1 MIKLKL
7 QQFAAPG
14 STSALREATF
24 DNLQLNVGIFVK
36 NFTYDSIADAEALL
50 SAIESEIASGT
61 NLLGCTRGGGSFSVS
76 REMRQPQI
84 DGLRYRFKG
93 GTFVDSADPS
103 LSTTLVETTPD
114 NFATALGG
122 VATVSGKKTTVKMP
136 TAIPDSAYLTNLCW
150 VGDLAD
156 GSFVMIVLYNA
167 LNTSD
172 FTFTFADKGEGGFG
186 VEFHGCQSDVLD
198 YDEAP
203 FEVIFFAPSG
213 TLGELTVSSAA
224 GTNVGE
230 TALTT
235 TNVLAGGEKYVYKVG
250 TTQVAPTVVYGE
262 QPDYTWTEWSGSGA
276 INVGTSANGKK
287 ATLAVINASGRFTKS
302 GTCTLAVKTT

>member
-36 NFTYDSIADAEALL
+36 DFDYESLADADAVLD
-50 SAIESEIASGT
+50 AIDDEIESGT
-61 NLLGCTRGGGSFSVS
+61 NLLGCTRGGGNFSVS

-103 LSTTLVETTPD
+103 LSTTLVETTPE
-114 NFATALGG
+114 NFAAALGG
-122 VATVSGKKTTVKMP
+122 TATTTGKKTVVKMP
-136 TAIPDSAYLTNLCW
+136 TAIGDDAYLDNLCW

-156 GSFVMIVLYNA
+156 GRVVMIVLYNA
-167 LNTSD
+167 INTAD
-172 FTFTFADKGEGGFG
+172 FTFTFADKGEGGYG
-186 VEFHGCQSDVLD
+186 VEFHGCQDDVLE

-203 FEVIFFAPSG
+203 FEVIFFDKADAAQTSATNSG
-213 TLGELTVSSAA
+213 T
-224 GTNVGE
+224 
-230 TALTT
+230 
-235 TNVLAGGEKYVYKVG
+235 G
-250 TTQVAPTVVYGE
+250 TTP
-262 QPDYTWTEWSGSGA
+262 
-276 INVGTSANGKK
+276 
-287 ATLAVINASGRFTKS
+287 
-302 GTCTLAVKTT
+302 